1 MAITSSEPKLP
12 PLTFLECVELYIEEA
27 EAITGKKPSV
37 AKARLAVRLA
47 VASGWI
53 DVAKE
58 GK

>member
-1 MAITSSEPKLP
+1 MATMTTKPTLP
-12 PLTFLECVELYIEEA
+12 LPTFAECVEIYIEEA
-27 EAITGKKPSV
+27 EALTGKRPSV

-58 GK
+58 ER